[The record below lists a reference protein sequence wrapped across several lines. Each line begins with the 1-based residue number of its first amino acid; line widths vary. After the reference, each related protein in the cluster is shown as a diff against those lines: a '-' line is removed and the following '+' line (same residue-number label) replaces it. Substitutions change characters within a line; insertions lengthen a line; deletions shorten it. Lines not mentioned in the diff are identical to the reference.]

1 MIQQSKGEIVEK
13 RVILRCGKDQRE
25 GTQNRER
32 RLGSEFK
39 EAFPIKPEEREV
51 SRSYPCK
58 AEGGEMEV
66 DNDHRNVKQE

>member
-1 MIQQSKGEIVEK
+1 MWQGSE
-13 RVILRCGKDQRE
+13 RE
-25 GTQNRER
+25 AHRTEER